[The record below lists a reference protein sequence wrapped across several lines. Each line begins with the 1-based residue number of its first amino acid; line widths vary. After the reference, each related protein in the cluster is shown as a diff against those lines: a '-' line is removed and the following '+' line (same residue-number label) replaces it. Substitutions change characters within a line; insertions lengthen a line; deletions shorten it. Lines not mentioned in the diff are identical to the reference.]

1 MAVVAARTSGS
12 VPTTSGNSILNL
24 SRFLSE
30 GHGEGAFAAVLA
42 EMASED
48 ATALSGIILPQIQ
61 YPTASYIAA
70 VDTACR
76 LFDPDRMPE
85 RFGEW
90 AAHSTMNSLFRFLL
104 KFTSPAWAVSRG
116 TRIWRTFHSTG
127 EWETEIGERSFRGTL
142 RDFAVVNGNYCRVV
156 AGWIRGAGRLTGAD
170 IFNVSH
176 PRCRSSGSPVCV
188 FTAEW

>member
-1 MAVVAARTSGS
+1 MSVVAVKNSIC
-12 VPTTSGNSILNL
+12 VPTTSGNSILSL
-24 SRFLSE
+24 SNFLAE
-30 GHGEGAFAAVLA
+30 HHGPGAFAAVLA
-42 EMASED
+42 ELPND
-48 ATALSGIILPQIQ
+48 DLSGIIIPQRQ

-90 AAHSTMNSLFRFLL
+90 AARNNLNSLFRFLL
-104 KFTSPAWAVSRG
+104 KFSTPAWAVSRG
-116 TRIWRTFHSTG
+116 TRVWRTFHSTG
-127 EWETEIGERSFRGTL
+127 EWETEITDRTFHGTL

-170 IFNVSH
+170 IFGVSH
-176 PRCRSSGSPVCV
+176 ARCRSSGSPVCV